1 MFPVQTKSTVRIGE
15 IRRDGTDAR
24 DGPVAAGTLRPE
36 NRPVEFVERRQMLE
50 SLRGKGVVESES
62 GELVHLSIEP
72 ARRGGLVQLTARGGD
87 GAPDG
92 AIVVEV
98 PADRLA
104 ATLEAAIHKFHLFPL
119 YLVPAARWRAIFAT
133 VAFGLAANP
142 QWTEIDSEATV
153 ELNTRDPLLCDPAHL
168 HVLRELVRVLLAEG
182 GDDPA
187 NTLHLVAPGK
197 TLLARVTPGRP
208 ITIEC
213 GDAGTAAA
221 LAEAAR
227 HAVGG

>member
-1 MFPVQTKSTVRIGE
+1 MVAMAG
-15 IRRDGTDAR
+15 DAAA
-24 DGPVAAGTLRPE
+24 GAGTLRPE
-36 NRPVEFVERRQMLE
+36 AIPVEFVERRQMLE
-50 SLRGKGVVESES
+50 ALRGKGVLERES
-62 GELVHLSIEP
+62 GELVHLGIEP
-72 ARRGGLVQLTARGGD
+72 SRRGGAVTLSASGRA

-98 PADRLA
+98 AADRLA

-119 YLVPAARWRAIFAT
+119 YLVPAARWRVVFAT

-142 QWTEIDSEATV
+142 QWTEIDSAATV
-153 ELNTRDPLLCDPAHL
+153 ELNTRDPLLCDPGHL

-182 GDDPA
+182 GDDA
-187 NTLHLVAPGK
+187 NATLYLVAPGK
-197 TLLARVTPGRP
+197 TLVARITPGSP

-227 HAVGG
+227 HAAGG

>member
-1 MFPVQTKSTVRIGE
+1 M
-15 IRRDGTDAR
+15 
-24 DGPVAAGTLRPE
+24 
-36 NRPVEFVERRQMLE
+36 EFVEPRQMTDA
-50 SLRGKGVVESES
+50 LRGKGVVETAS
-62 GELVHLSIEP
+62 GELVHLSLE
-72 ARRGGLVQLTARGGD
+72 ASRRGGTVALTASG
-87 GAPDG
+87 PDG
-92 AIVVEV
+92 VPAGAITVEV

-104 ATLEAAIHKFHLFPL
+104 ATLETAIHKFHLFPL

-133 VAFGLAANP
+133 VAFGLASNP

-153 ELNTRDPLLCDPAHL
+153 ESNTRDPLLCDPGHL

-182 GDDPA
+182 GDDVNA
-187 NTLHLVAPGK
+187 TLHLVAPGK
-197 TLLARVTPGRP
+197 TLVATVTPGRP

-227 HAVGG
+227 HALGG